1 MFRSKRF
8 FTVLG
13 IGIFLGA
20 LFWWVYLTQ
29 RKVLPEIFQ
38 YVPTGMEQV
47 MVNRAEK
54 NIQSNTNMLV
64 EIPQAVQEQF
74 QQIKVMII
82 VQDET
87 FSWDQMIFLQ
97 TRSEF
102 LPENFLKTINP
113 EEETIFTYL
122 RLDDGQ
128 YVFGPQKIIQSYT
141 KPTLEKALFHQ
152 PELEN
157 YLEKIRKSSLSIISS
172 NDSGIVSQQYT
183 SLLDSTKY
191 LIMNISSDSNG
202 RFDFAAYALL
212 SQQQTGLEISFSPK
226 FTSFLKESTIA
237 YLELWKIL
245 LGNIQ
250 SDQLGS
256 GLAQN
261 KLLQKLLA
269 NNVAIIVSKGS
280 NMFNLGA
287 TMISDNKDLFTDL
300 EPYFPLV
307 GEWLKTQPM
316 LSRAQI
322 TSVQQPGKV
331 GYDIVVQNIQKIWC
345 YLEQSDN
352 QTKISLGNPQIE
364 WGKRTLKGYSK
375 NSLAVLYVDMNQ
387 LLDLYKQF
395 ANIGVWWLSTD
406 QESLFT
412 QMKDKT
418 LRWDIFIGENVIGLK
433 WSIR

>member
-1 MFRSKRF
+1 MFKSKKF
-8 FTVLG
+8 LTAFG
-13 IGIFLGA
+13 IAILLWA
-20 LFWWVYLTQ
+20 LAGGVYISQ
-29 RKVLPEIFQ
+29 KDSLPEIFS
-38 YVPTGMEQV
+38 YVPTDMEQV

-54 NIQSNTNMLV
+54 NIQNNTNMLV

-113 EEETIFTYL
+113 EEETLFTYL

-128 YVFGPQKIIQSYT
+128 YVFGPQKIIQSYK
-141 KPTLEKALFHQ
+141 KPTLEKALFQQ
-152 PELEN
+152 PELES

-172 NDSGIVSQQYT
+172 NDSAIISQQYT

-191 LIMNISSDSNG
+191 LVMNISSDSKG
-202 RFDFAAYALL
+202 EFDFAAYALL
-212 SQQQTGLEISFSPK
+212 DKQQTWAAISFTPR
-226 FTSFLKESTIA
+226 FTSFLRESTLA
-237 YLELWKIL
+237 YLEIGKISSS
-245 LGNIQ
+245 IDISQ
-250 SDQLGS
+250 QIASWS
-256 GLAQN
+256 AQN
-261 KLLQKLLA
+261 PFLQNLLA
-269 NNVAIIVSKGS
+269 SNLAIVISKWA
-280 NMFNLGA
+280 NMFNLWA
-287 TMISDNKDLFTDL
+287 TIVSDNADLYTDI

-307 GEWLKTQPM
+307 GERLKTQAI
-316 LSRAQI
+316 LSWAQI
-322 TSVQQPGKV
+322 TSVQQPSKV
-331 GYDIVVQNIQKIWC
+331 GYDIVIQNIQKIWL
-345 YLEQSDN
+345 YLEQSNN

-364 WGKRTLKGYSK
+364 WGKRKLKGYSK
-375 NSLAVLYVDMNQ
+375 NSLAVLSIDMNQ

-395 ANIGVWWLSTD
+395 TNIGIWWLSTE

-418 LRWDIFIGENVIGLK
+418 LRWEVFVGKNVVGLK